1 MAQEWIYDIS
11 KTVCFSG
18 HRREKLPDKGKTSS
32 LKMRGI
38 LSMLYFEIEQSI
50 NDGYE
55 NFIVGGASGIDLMAA
70 ELIMQFI
77 HSGKNIRLIVALPY
91 PEFGSN
97 YKNDDLFMR
106 GNALETASQIIT
118 VSDSYYEGCY
128 SKRNRFM
135 VKHSSRLIAVVYDY
149 KSGTGQ
155 TIGYAKKQKLDTKI
169 IDAHKFSLM
178 VDKCTESEPEFIEEE
193 TELKNLVKIY
203 YNT

>member
-1 MAQEWIYDIS
+1 MAQEWIYDKN

-50 NDGYE
+50 KQGFDT
-55 NFIVGGASGIDLMAA
+55 FIVGGASGIDLMAA

-77 HSGKNIRLIVALPY
+77 HSGSNIRLVVALPY
-91 PEFGSN
+91 PDFGSN
-97 YKNDDLFMR
+97 YKSEDLFMR
-106 GNALETASQIIT
+106 GNALQTASQ
-118 VSDSYYEGCY
+118 VVSVCSEYSDSCY
-128 SKRNRFM
+128 RKRNKFM
-135 VKHSSRLIAVVYDY
+135 IEHSSRLIAVVYDY

-155 TIGYAKKQKLDTKI
+155 TIGYAKKAKLDTKI
-169 IDAHKFSLM
+169 IDALKFSQM
-178 VDKCTESEPEFIEEE
+178 VDKSIASAPELIEEE
-193 TELKNLVKIY
+193 TELKNLIKIY